1 VYWVIAMPLKRDEF
15 FVLQD
20 ACMMVVHEELN
31 VDAVDVS
38 KMEFTKNRFSL
49 RTIQKLMPWQ
59 P

>member
-1 VYWVIAMPLKRDEF
+1 MPLKRDEF

-38 KMEFTKNRFSL
+38 KMEFY
-49 RTIQKLMPWQ
+49 
-59 P
+59 